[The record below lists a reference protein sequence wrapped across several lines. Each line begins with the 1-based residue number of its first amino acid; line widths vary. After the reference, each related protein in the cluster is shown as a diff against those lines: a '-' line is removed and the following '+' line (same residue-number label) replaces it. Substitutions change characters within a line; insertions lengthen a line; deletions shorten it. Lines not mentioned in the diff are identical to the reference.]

1 MGAPMSEAIE
11 GAVAR
16 RMTPTTT
23 AAQLGL
29 DGDLSRLC
37 LVLLTDDRL
46 FRVSH
51 YPQVEGKDGLQV
63 RQVVFMGADVEKA
76 IRFAIG
82 ANIRRQAA
90 EDDAD
95 PAHLR
100 QHGPCS
106 GGTGPLVRDVL
117 PEYLSDDVREMLI
130 DRLDFGVL
138 KYGVEMRV
146 GWSGAWAALCQEAL
160 DGIVYLVAGTHG
172 LAAPFESVQVIAA
185 QIESLAAL
193 AVACNER
200 DVWVR
205 EQAQWWVPRKPS
217 RGPRG
222 GY

>member
-1 MGAPMSEAIE
+1 MDSAAMAAEIS
-11 GAVAR
+11 R

-29 DGDLSRLC
+29 DGDASRLC
-37 LVLLTDDRL
+37 LVLSADDRL

-51 YPQVEGKDGLQV
+51 YPQVEGPDGLVV
-63 RQVVFMGADVEKA
+63 RQVVFMGERVPKDV
-76 IRFAIG
+76 RFAVA
-82 ANIRRQAA
+82 ANIQRQARQQ
-90 EDDAD
+90 DAQ

-117 PEYLSDDVREMLI
+117 PGYLTDDVREMVI
-130 DRLDFGVL
+130 DRLDFGL
-138 KYGVEMRV
+138 EKYGVEMRV
-146 GWSGAWAALCQEAL
+146 GWEGAWAALCQEAL
-160 DGIVYLVAGTHG
+160 DAVVYLVSGTHG
-172 LAAPFESVQVIAA
+172 LPAPIDAVEVIAA

-193 AVACNER
+193 AAACKER
-200 DVWVR
+200 DEWIRKHDRR
-205 EQAQWWVPRKPS
+205 EGTHKPA

>member
-1 MGAPMSEAIE
+1 MSEEIE
-11 GAVAR
+11 GTVAR

-160 DGIVYLVAGTHG
+160 DAVVYLVAGTHG
-172 LAAPFESVQVIAA
+172 LMVSEEHQGIVAAN
-185 QIESLAAL
+185 IENFA
-193 AVACNER
+193 AVAVSCKAR
-200 DVWVR
+200 DGLVR
-205 EQAQWWVPRKPS
+205 DQARWWVPRNQAPK
-217 RGPRG
+217 PRG
-222 GY
+222 GL